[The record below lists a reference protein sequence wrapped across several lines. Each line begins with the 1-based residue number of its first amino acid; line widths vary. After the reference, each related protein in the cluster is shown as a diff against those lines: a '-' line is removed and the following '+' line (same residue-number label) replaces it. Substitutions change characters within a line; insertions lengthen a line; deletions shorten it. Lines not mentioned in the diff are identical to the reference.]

1 MPSHHTIDIVEV
13 VIPIPVDAPF
23 SYFIPVELEEL
34 IQPGVQVLVPFGERY
49 VSGIVVAQKKIKPET
64 NFELKPLYD
73 VISPEPFICGDLL
86 KLLEWISN
94 YYICH
99 LGEAY
104 RLVNPSLNLHKS
116 KFEVKRNNRN
126 LPENLSP
133 GLRELIELL
142 PLEDWISLDKL
153 EATLAQKNLLYRVH
167 KLRKLG
173 VVETRYLPPKV
184 RKIYKTIDLFEL
196 LPHEKWRPDALE
208 KYLNSHQ
215 KKYERA
221 RELIAFM
228 TARENKPV
236 TRQELKEGRFTS
248 KLINRLEA
256 EGVLLRQEKENYR
269 EQEIHFREEKENIEP
284 SEEQEEFIA
293 KVLPCLGEKPQ
304 HRTFL
309 LHGITGSG
317 KTQIYIELI
326 KKVLEQ
332 QRQAVVLIPE
342 IVLTPQTLARF
353 YNHFKDRVAVI
364 HSRLS
369 AGEKLEVLQ
378 KIREN
383 KFDIVIGPR
392 SAVFAPFV
400 NLGIIIV
407 DEEHEGSYKQS
418 DGVPRYNARDVA
430 LYRAYLNNIP
440 VILGSATPSLESLH
454 NALTGKHEYSYLS
467 KRISSRNLPR
477 TQLVDFKEEW
487 RRSGDFQILSE
498 SLLLKMEARL
508 VSREQ
513 GMLLQNRRG
522 FSPYI
527 LCHECGYVERC
538 PNCDITLTYHF
549 TDKNLRCHYCGF
561 KEPAPDVC
569 PQCRGFDILY
579 KGIGTQKIEEEAKER
594 FPYARMLRMDQDTTR
609 RRHDHA
615 IILEKFRHYEADF
628 LIGTKMIAKGLDFG
642 RVTLVGIVNADQGLH
657 FPDFRASEKAFQ
669 LMVQAAGR
677 AGRGAHSGEVVIQTF
692 DTNHYIFK
700 FLLTHDYIKFYER
713 EIETRKNLNYP
724 PYSRLCLIRFIGETE
739 DRVFSCGQ
747 EIAKYLRQA
756 AREKKFTVLGPA
768 PSPLARINNRYRYQ
782 ILVKQSREVD
792 PAMSYVRRLIKEGI
806 YKNPEIKKWPVE
818 IQIDMDPLEI
828 L

>member
-1 MPSHHTIDIVEV
+1 MLSHQTTDIAEV
-13 VIPIPVDAPF
+13 VIPIPVDTPF
-23 SYFIPVELEEL
+23 SYLIPPELAEFI
-34 IQPGVQVLVPFGERY
+34 QAGVQVVVPFGERY
-49 VSGIVVAQKKIKPET
+49 ISGIVIAQKKINPEA
-64 NFELKPLYD
+64 NFELKPVYD
-73 VISPEPFICGDLL
+73 VVSPDPFIGEDLL

-116 KFEVKRNNRN
+116 KFQLKKSSGNI
-126 LPENLSP
+126 PENLSSN
-133 GLRELIELL
+133 LQAVTELL
-142 PLEDWISLDKL
+142 LPEEWISLDKL
-153 EATLAQKNLLYRVH
+153 EAKLEQKNLLYRVH

-173 VVETRYLPPKV
+173 VIQTRYVPPKV
-184 RKIYKTIDLFEL
+184 RKIYRTIDIFEL
-196 LPHEKWRPDALE
+196 QLQEKWLPPARE
-208 KYLNSHQ
+208 KYLNSSQ
-215 KKYERA
+215 KKYVRA

-228 TARENKPV
+228 TARQNQPT
-236 TRQELKEGRFTS
+236 TRAELKEARFTPNVI
-248 KLINRLEA
+248 KRLEA
-256 EGVLLRQEKENYR
+256 EGVLRREEKKKYR
-269 EQEIHFREEKENIEP
+269 EQEIHFREEKKKIAL
-284 SEEQEEFIA
+284 SKEQQEFVA
-293 KVLPCLGEKPQ
+293 KVLPCLGEIPQ

-326 KKVLEQ
+326 KNVLQ
-332 QRQAVVLIPE
+332 QGRQAIVLIPE

-353 YNHFKDRVAVI
+353 YNYFEDRVAVI

-392 SAVFAPFV
+392 SAVFAPFA
-400 NLGIIIV
+400 NPGIIIV
-407 DEEHEGSYKQS
+407 DEEHEGSYKQN
-418 DGVPRYNARDVA
+418 DAVPRYNARDVA

-440 VILGSATPSLESLH
+440 VILGSATPGLESLH
-454 NALTGKHEYSYLS
+454 NALTDKYEYFYLS

-487 RRSGDFQILSE
+487 RRSGEFQILSE

-508 VSREQ
+508 VSKEQ

-538 PNCDITLTYHF
+538 PNCDITLTYHISG
-549 TDKNLRCHYCGF
+549 KNLRCHYCGF

-579 KGIGTQKIEEEAKER
+579 KGIGTQKIEQEAKER

-615 IILEKFRHYEADF
+615 AILEKFRSREADF
-628 LIGTKMIAKGLDFG
+628 LIGTKMIAKGLDFE

-657 FPDFRASEKAFQ
+657 FPDFRAGEKSFQ

-700 FLLTHDYIKFYER
+700 FVLTHDYLKFYER

-724 PYSRLCLIRFIGETE
+724 PYSRLCLIRFVGEAE
-739 DRVFSCGQ
+739 ERVYFYSM

-756 AREKKFTVLGPA
+756 AREKKYTVLGPA
-768 PSPLARINNRYRYQ
+768 PSPIARINNRYRYQ
-782 ILVKQSREVD
+782 ILIKQSREID
-792 PAMSYVRRLIKEGI
+792 PAMSYLRRLIKEGI
-806 YKNPEIKKWPVE
+806 YKNPDIKKWPVD